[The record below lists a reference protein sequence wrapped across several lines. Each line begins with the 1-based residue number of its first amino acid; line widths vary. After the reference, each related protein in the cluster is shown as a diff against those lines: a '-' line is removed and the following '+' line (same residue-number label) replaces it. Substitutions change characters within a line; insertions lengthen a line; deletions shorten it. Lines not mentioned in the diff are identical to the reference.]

1 MFSPKPE
8 YMALKLLKR
17 RTAFNQY
24 IVYIPSDMLCKTHTL
39 ESNLKKKCTLS
50 LIIIHFVTGQGF
62 HNRCKIQQNKSQ
74 HRQLLWVVNNRT
86 LQIVG

>member
-1 MFSPKPE
+1 M
-8 YMALKLLKR
+8 
-17 RTAFNQY
+17 
-24 IVYIPSDMLCKTHTL
+24 

-62 HNRCKIQQNKSQ
+62 HNRCKMQQNKSE

-86 LQIVG
+86 LQIVGKLIKNPQLTDLVSIRKNTHSTEREYLHLTAVWIQNKI